1 MCYSA
6 VMPEPLK
13 HQSFR
18 LPASLLDRV
27 RTAAERRGTSQTALV
42 QRLIDEGLRMEEHSL
57 IVFRDS
63 VLGRRAMLAGSRLEV
78 AHVVDTARYSET
90 LEEVA
95 EYFHRGLHE
104 VQACLQ
110 YYAEY
115 QDEVDAYMAAKD
127 EESERLRLLWE
138 REQALLA
145 G

>member
-1 MCYSA
+1 MRA
-6 VMPEPLK
+6 EAAFRA
-13 HQSFR
+13 HRQSR
-18 LPASLLDRV
+18 IEAEV
-27 RTAAERRGTSQTALV
+27 ANNNAERAT
-42 QRLIDEGLRMEEHSL
+42 GL
-57 IVFRDS
+57 
-63 VLGRRAMLAGSRLEV
+63 
-78 AHVVDTARYSET
+78 T

-95 EYFHRGLHE
+95 EYFRRGLHE